1 VTRGMEAGRGADRA
15 RDPDDAGLWLSAEQL
30 ESWLSLVG
38 LLVRLPSAIDSQLQR
53 DANLGMVEYQVLA
66 MLAKE
71 PRRTLRMSALAVQTS
86 SSISRLSHLVT
97 RLERREL
104 IRREP
109 DAADGRFTNAVLTE
123 EGMRVLAEA
132 APAHV
137 AFVRNI
143 VIDALTPERLR
154 RLGQDA
160 QRIVTRIEAMG

>member
-1 VTRGMEAGRGADRA
+1 
-15 RDPDDAGLWLSAEQL
+15 LWLSAEQL

-71 PRRTLRMSALAVQTS
+71 PRRTLRMSALAAQAS
-86 SSISRLSHLVT
+86 SSISRLSHLVS

>member
-1 VTRGMEAGRGADRA
+1 MSRGIETGRGADQA
-15 RDPDDAGLWLSAEQL
+15 RDSDDAGLWLSPEQL
-30 ESWLSLVG
+30 ASWLSLVG
-38 LLVRLPSAIDSQLQR
+38 LLVRLPAAIDSQLQR

-71 PRRTLRMSALAVQTS
+71 PLRTLRMSVLATQTS
-86 SSISRLSHLVT
+86 TSISRLSHLVT
-97 RLERREL
+97 RMERREL

-123 EGMRVLAEA
+123 EGMRVLAAA

-160 QRIVTRIEAMG
+160 QRITTRIEAMG

>member
-1 VTRGMEAGRGADRA
+1 MEAGRGADRA
-15 RDPDDAGLWLSAEQL
+15 RDSDDAELWLSAEQL

>member
-1 VTRGMEAGRGADRA
+1 LPRGIETGRAADRA
-15 RDPDDAGLWLSAEQL
+15 RDSDDAELWLDAEQL
-30 ESWLSLVG
+30 ASWLSLVG
-38 LLVRLPSAIDSQLQR
+38 LLVRLPAAIDSQLQR

-66 MLAKE
+66 MLSRA
-71 PRRTLRMSALAVQTS
+71 PRRTLRMSVLAAQTS

-97 RLERREL
+97 RMERREL

-160 QRIVTRIEAMG
+160 QRIITRIEAMG

>member
-1 VTRGMEAGRGADRA
+1 MPKGIETGRAADRA
-15 RDPDDAGLWLSAEQL
+15 RDADNAELWLDAEQL
-30 ESWLSLVG
+30 ASWLSLVG
-38 LLVRLPSAIDSQLQR
+38 LLVRLPAAIDSQLQR

-66 MLAKE
+66 MLSRS
-71 PRRTLRMSALAVQTS
+71 PRRTLRMSALAAQTN

-97 RLERREL
+97 RMERREL

-160 QRIVTRIEAMG
+160 QRILTRIEAMG

>member
-1 VTRGMEAGRGADRA
+1 LSRGNEAGRGADRA
-15 RDPDDAGLWLSAEQL
+15 RDSDDAELWLSADQL
-30 ESWLSLVG
+30 ASWLSIVG
-38 LLVRLPSAIDSQLQR
+38 LLVRLPAAIDSQLQR
-53 DANLGMVEYQVLA
+53 DASLGMVEYQVLA

-71 PRRTLRMSALAVQTS
+71 PRRTLRMSVLAAQTS
-86 SSISRLSHLVT
+86 TSISRLSHLVT
-97 RLERREL
+97 RMERREL

-109 DAADGRFTNAVLTE
+109 DETDGRFTNAVLTG

-137 AFVRNI
+137 AFVRSI

-160 QRIVTRIEAMG
+160 QRIVTRIEALD

>member
-1 VTRGMEAGRGADRA
+1 
-15 RDPDDAGLWLSAEQL
+15 LWLSPEQL
-30 ESWLSLVG
+30 ASWLSLVG
-38 LLVRLPSAIDSQLQR
+38 LLVRLPAAIDSQLQR

-71 PRRTLRMSALAVQTS
+71 PLRTLRMSVLATQTS
-86 SSISRLSHLVT
+86 TSISRLSHLVT
-97 RLERREL
+97 RMERREL

-123 EGMRVLAEA
+123 EGMRVLAAA

-160 QRIVTRIEAMG
+160 QRITTRIEAMG

>member
-1 VTRGMEAGRGADRA
+1 MTRGMEAGQGADRA
-15 RDPDDAGLWLSAEQL
+15 PDSDDAGLWLSAEQL

-38 LLVRLPSAIDSQLQR
+38 LVVRLPSAIDSQLQR

-104 IRREP
+104 LRREL
-109 DAADGRFTNAVLTE
+109 DTADGRFTNAILTE